1 MEALMSFYNK
11 PKGKEGEPLL
21 EKDIQ
26 AWDTYT
32 FNNDELLTS
41 EHLDNEKAIAW
52 GSYMGILLGD
62 FEAIICNYSNK
73 TGRKY
78 FFAYNNFGQP
88 TCFFDVETKEEL
100 YDMWSKESKQMT
112 QLHGIEEGDQ
122 QTKVFMS
129 PKKKGE

>member
-1 MEALMSFYNK
+1 MEAIMSFYEK
-11 PKGKEGEPLL
+11 PKGKEGEALL

-26 AWDTYT
+26 AWDSYM
-32 FNNDELLTS
+32 FNNEELLTS

-88 TCFFDVETKEEL
+88 TCFFDVESNKELQAQWEKERLEL
-100 YDMWSKESKQMT
+100 RK
-112 QLHGIEEGDQ
+112 LHGLGKVE
-122 QTKVFMS
+122 QTSVF
-129 PKKKGE
+129 PNPRKPN

>member
-1 MEALMSFYNK
+1 MSFYNK

-26 AWDTYT
+26 AWDAYT
-32 FNNDELLTS
+32 FNNEELLTS
-41 EHLDNEKAIAW
+41 EYLDNEKAIAW

-88 TCFFDVETKEEL
+88 TCFFDVESNKELQAQWE
-100 YDMWSKESKQMT
+100 KERLESRK
-112 QLHGIEEGDQ
+112 LHGLGKVE
-122 QTKVFMS
+122 QTSVF
-129 PKKKGE
+129 PNPRKPN

>member
-1 MEALMSFYNK
+1 MSFYEK
-11 PKGKEGEPLL
+11 PKGKEGEALL

-26 AWDTYT
+26 AWDSYM
-32 FNNDELLTS
+32 FNNEELLTS

-62 FEAIICNYSNK
+62 FEAIICNYSNR

-88 TCFFDVETKEEL
+88 TCFFDVESNKELQAQWEKERLEL
-100 YDMWSKESKQMT
+100 RK
-112 QLHGIEEGDQ
+112 LHGLGKVE
-122 QTKVFMS
+122 QTSVF
-129 PKKKGE
+129 PNPRKPN

>member
-1 MEALMSFYNK
+1 MEAIMSFTK
-11 PKGKEGEPLL
+11 PQGKEGEALL
-21 EKDIQ
+21 EKEIQ
-26 AWDTYT
+26 AWDTYI
-32 FNNDELLTS
+32 FNNEELLTS

-88 TCFFDVETKEEL
+88 TCFFDVENEEEL
-100 YDMWSKESKQMT
+100 KSQWGKERKQMAKKYS
-112 QLHGIEEGDQ
+112 IKEDDQ
-122 QTKVFMS
+122 QTKEFMS
-129 PKKKGE
+129 PKKAN

>member
-1 MEALMSFYNK
+1 MEAIMSFYNK

-32 FNNDELLTS
+32 FNNEELLTS

-100 YDMWSKESKQMT
+100 KSQWGKERKEMA
-112 QLHGIEEGDQ
+112 QLHGLKKGDQ
-122 QTKVFMS
+122 QTREFVN
-129 PKKKGE
+129 PKKAN

>member
-1 MEALMSFYNK
+1 MEAIMSFYNK
-11 PKGKEGEPLL
+11 PKGKEGEALL

-26 AWDTYT
+26 AWDSYM
-32 FNNDELLTS
+32 FNNEELLTS

-88 TCFFDVETKEEL
+88 TCFFDVENQEEL
-100 YDMWSKESKQMT
+100 YAQWEKERKELRK
-112 QLHGIEEGDQ
+112 LHGLGKVE
-122 QTKVFMS
+122 QTSVF
-129 PKKKGE
+129 PNPRKPN

>member
-1 MEALMSFYNK
+1 MSFTK
-11 PKGKEGEPLL
+11 PQGKEGEALL

-32 FNNDELLTS
+32 FNNEELLTS

-88 TCFFDVETKEEL
+88 TCFFDVESNEEL
-100 YDMWSKESKQMT
+100 QAQWEKERLELRKLRGLGSV
-112 QLHGIEEGDQ
+112 E
-122 QTKVFMS
+122 QTRIFPNPRK
-129 PKKKGE
+129 PN